1 MVHSCNQPGTPRIP
15 VRECHWRRVQL
26 DGMPEIPSKHTAI
39 RQVAI
44 PLAAP
49 PYDDELA
56 GTESPDSRGSDS
68 RGSAP
73 PPGTRAA
80 AGPAAHPPGD
90 SGTARP
96 PDADPSGW
104 PDQFAQILAETLA
117 GSRPAHQLTP
127 WTTDR
132 ARRQIRRLGPLCATG
147 QRPRVRRVMT
157 SAPATGVLELTAVVG
172 FGPRVR
178 VLALRL
184 ERDESRRG
192 RWCCTAIDSA

>member
-1 MVHSCNQPGTPRIP
+1 
-15 VRECHWRRVQL
+15 
-26 DGMPEIPSKHTAI
+26 MPEIPSKHTAI

-49 PYDDELA
+49 PYDDEMA
-56 GTESPDSRGSDS
+56 GTEGPDSRD
-68 RGSAP
+68 SAP

-80 AGPAAHPPGD
+80 PRPAAQPPGGP
-90 SGTARP
+90 GTALP

-104 PDQFAQILAETLA
+104 PDQFAQILAETLG

-147 QRPRVRRVMT
+147 QVPRVRRVMT
-157 SAPATGVLELTAVVG
+157 SAPASGVLELTAVVG

-184 ERDESRRG
+184 ERDEMRRG

>member
-1 MVHSCNQPGTPRIP
+1 
-15 VRECHWRRVQL
+15 
-26 DGMPEIPSKHTAI
+26 MPEIPSKHTAI

-56 GTESPDSRGSDS
+56 GTESPDSRDP
-68 RGSAP
+68 AP

-80 AGPAAHPPGD
+80 ARPAADPPGGP
-90 SGTARP
+90 SAARP
-96 PDADPSGW
+96 PHADLGGW

-127 WTTDR
+127 WTSDR
-132 ARRQIRRLGPLCATG
+132 ARRQIRRLGPLCGTG

-157 SAPATGVLELTAVVG
+157 SAPASGVLELTAVVG

-178 VLALRL
+178 VLAIRL
-184 ERDESRRG
+184 ERDETRRG
-192 RWCCTAIDSA
+192 RWCCTAVDSA